1 MVKLG
6 NANVPKPAAIAEL
19 RQSIT
24 VKDKTLLLLN
34 SQLTASEGSRNF
46 GFSKPYRR
54 RKNFYAAS
62 LARVVDQ
69 FDHDVIEAEDEPDLD
84 VIEWRKHFVPTWC
97 RDFRSHKI
105 VEERKGTCCHY

>member
-1 MVKLG
+1 MVKSE

-24 VKDKTLLLLN
+24 VKDKTLLPLN
-34 SQLTASEGSRNF
+34 SQLTTSEGSWDF
-46 GFSKPYRR
+46 GFFEPYRR

-84 VIEWRKHFVPTWC
+84 VIEWPRHFVPKWC
-97 RDFRSHKI
+97 RDLRSHKI
-105 VEERKGTCCHY
+105 VEERRGTCCHY